1 MKKRVLYI
9 IIMCLLPIIQITVEA
24 QSVSHNTD
32 SIQISLLTC
41 SPGKEIWAQYGHT
54 AIRYKDE
61 KAGQDIAINYGLFS
75 SDQPFFILRF
85 IFGLTDYRVGAEPMD
100 MFIAQYSYE
109 GRGVIEQVLNIS
121 PRDKELIRRA
131 LEENLKPENQVY
143 RYNFFYDNCT
153 TRARNIIVDHL
164 HGKII
169 YPIIKNQNETFRS
182 LIHEW
187 NKNYEWSQFG
197 EDLLLGINADKKVS
211 QSEQQFLPDNLRRDF
226 AKATYNG
233 KPLVIETHE
242 LLAPQTSVIE
252 SEFPL
257 SPLEVACIFVIICTI
272 MMVISNYKKK
282 MYWVWDTIL
291 MLAAGLLGIIYFVM
305 IFSQHPCVSL
315 NAIIFFFNPLPLF
328 FLYKTIKKTKR
339 QESNIWWKIWGVLII
354 LGFIGAFFQ
363 HIPTAIL
370 IMALF
375 LLLHCILHIRLD
387 KSVKK
392 INRNE

>member
-1 MKKRVLYI
+1 M
-9 IIMCLLPIIQITVEA
+9 
-24 QSVSHNTD
+24 
-32 SIQISLLTC
+32 
-41 SPGKEIWAQYGHT
+41 
-54 AIRYKDE
+54 
-61 KAGQDIAINYGLFS
+61 
-75 SDQPFFILRF
+75 
-85 IFGLTDYRVGAEPMD
+85 
-100 MFIAQYSYE
+100 
-109 GRGVIEQVLNIS
+109 
-121 PRDKELIRRA
+121 
-131 LEENLKPENQVY
+131 
-143 RYNFFYDNCT
+143 
-153 TRARNIIVDHL
+153 
-164 HGKII
+164 
-169 YPIIKNQNETFRS
+169 
-182 LIHEW
+182 
-187 NKNYEWSQFG
+187 
-197 EDLLLGINADKKVS
+197 LLGINADKKVS

-233 KPLVIETHE
+233 KPLVMETHE

-272 MMVISNYKKK
+272 MMAISNYKKK
-282 MYWVWDTIL
+282 MYWAWDTIL

-339 QESNIWWKIWGVLII
+339 QEPNIWWKIWGVLII

>member
-1 MKKRVLYI
+1 MKRGIQYI
-9 IIMCLLPIIQITVEA
+9 IYIFILLSVFPLTANSYSLTYSDSVE
-24 QSVSHNTD
+24 
-32 SIQISLLTC
+32 ISLLTC
-41 SPGKEIWAQYGHT
+41 TPGTESWEQYGHT
-54 AIRYKDE
+54 AIRYN
-61 KAGQDIAINYGLFS
+61 DIANKNDLAINYGLFS
-75 SDQPFFILRF
+75 FDQPYFIPRF
-85 IFGLTDYRVGAEPMD
+85 VLGKTDYKVGLSTTDD
-100 MFIAQYSYE
+100 MLLTYSYE
-109 GRGVIEQVLNIS
+109 GRGVFEQVLDLTREEKYQIY
-121 PRDKELIRRA
+121 LA
-131 LEENLKPENQVY
+131 LKKNLLPENVVY